1 MTKEEYRKAIDEV
14 IYLSGC
20 VVNGEVPTKEH
31 VASINLEHLYTA
43 ASKHN
48 LCAIVGYALELA
60 GVFDNSFIQAKAK
73 AIRKVAVMEIDKE
86 LLFERFEQEKIWYL
100 PLKGTV
106 IKDLY
111 PSIGLRQMADFDIL
125 FDSRY
130 QKKVRDIFL
139 ELGFTCEHFEIGNHD
154 VYFKK
159 PVSNFEMHTALFGS
173 SHKKEIYAY
182 YRDVKRL
189 MQKDNNNKYGYHFS
203 ANDFYIYITAHEY
216 KHYSGGGTGLRSLLD
231 TYIIWKKFGDE
242 LDTDYIRTETDKLDI
257 TDFEQNNKQLALDL
271 FSGNELSSEEQEM
284 FEYIVFSG
292 TYGNIKHSVEN
303 KVQKYGGGKKGKRKY
318 ILSRLFLSMEDIK
331 AYYPFFYKH
340 KILLPGLFF
349 YRLGRAVTVSRKKTK
364 AQLKIL
370 KENKKRSQK
379 KV

>member
-1 MTKEEYRKAIDEV
+1 MTKEEYHKAIDGV

-20 VVNGEVPTKEH
+20 VVNGNVPAKEH
-31 VASINLEHLYTA
+31 VASVNLEHLYTA

-48 LCAIVGYALELA
+48 LCAIVGYALESA
-60 GVFDNSFIQAKAK
+60 GIFDNSFIQAKAK
-73 AIRKVAVMEIDKE
+73 AIRKVAAMEIDKE

-125 FDSRY
+125 FDRKY
-130 QKKVRDIFL
+130 QEKVRDIFL
-139 ELGFTCEHFEIGNHD
+139 ELGFTCEHYGKGNHD

-159 PVSNFEMHTALFGS
+159 PVSNFEMHTDLFGS
-173 SHKKEIYAY
+173 NHKKEIYEY
-182 YRDVKRL
+182 YRDVKHL
-189 MQKDNNNKYGYHFS
+189 MQKDDNNKYGYHFS
-203 ANDFYIYITAHEY
+203 DNDFYVYISAHEY
-216 KHYSGGGTGLRSLLD
+216 KHYSSGGTGLRSLLD
-231 TYIIWKKFGDE
+231 TYIIWKKLGDK
-242 LDTDYIRTETDKLDI
+242 LDGDYIRSETDKLGI
-257 TDFEQNNKQLALDL
+257 TAFEQNNKKLALDL

-284 FEYIVFSG
+284 LAYIVFSG
-292 TYGNIKHSVEN
+292 TYGNIKNSVDN

-318 ILSRLFLSMEDIK
+318 ILSKMFLSMDEIK

-349 YRLGRAVTVSRKKTK
+349 YRLGKAVTVSRKKTK

>member
-1 MTKEEYRKAIDEV
+1 MTKEEYRKAIDDV
-14 IYLSGC
+14 IYLC
-20 VVNGEVPTKEH
+20 TCAVTGEAPKKERID
-31 VASINLEHLYTA
+31 SLNLEHLYKA
-43 ASKHN
+43 ANKHN
-48 LCAIVGYALELA
+48 LSAIVGYSLESA
-60 GVFDNSFIQAKAK
+60 GIFDNSFIQAKAK

-86 LLFERFEQEKIWYL
+86 MLFERFEQEKIWYL

-139 ELGFTCEHFEIGNHD
+139 ELGFTCEHFEIGDHD
-154 VYFKK
+154 VYFKQ

-173 SHKKEIYAY
+173 NHKKEIYEY

-189 MQKDNNNKYGYHFS
+189 MQKDDNNKYGYHLS
-203 ANDFYIYITAHEY
+203 ANDFYVYITAHEY

-231 TYIIWKKFGDE
+231 TYIIWKKLSDE

-284 FEYIVFSG
+284 LEYIIFSG
-292 TYGNIKHSVEN
+292 TYGNIKHSVDN
-303 KVQKYGGGKKGKRKY
+303 KIEKYGGGKKGKRKY

-364 AQLKIL
+364 AQLKFL
-370 KENKKRSQK
+370 RKKK
-379 KV
+379 

>member
-14 IYLSGC
+14 IYLCSC
-20 VVNGEVPTKEH
+20 IVKDKTPDKIRID
-31 VASINLEHLYTA
+31 SINLEHLYTA

-48 LCAIVGYALELA
+48 LSAIVGYALELA
-60 GVFDNSFIQAKAK
+60 GVYEQSFIQAKAK
-73 AIRKVAVMEIDKE
+73 AIRKVAAMEIDKE
-86 LLFERFEQEKIWYL
+86 LLFERFEMEKIWYL

-125 FDSRY
+125 YDRVY
-130 QKKVRDIFL
+130 QKKVKEIFS
-139 ELGFTCEHFEIGNHD
+139 ELGFTCEHYGKGNHD

-189 MQKDNNNKYGYHFS
+189 MLKNDNNQYGYHLS

-231 TYIIWKKFGDE
+231 TYIIWQKLG
-242 LDTDYIRTETDKLDI
+242 DKLDENYIRSETTKLGI
-257 TDFEQNNKQLALDL
+257 TDFEQDNKRLALNL
-271 FSGNELSSEEQEM
+271 FGGGQLTGSDCNML
-284 FEYIVFSG
+284 EYIIYSG
-292 TYGNIKHSVEN
+292 TYGNIKNSIDS
-303 KVQKYGGGKKGKRKY
+303 KIQKYGGGKKGKRKY

-331 AYYPFFYKH
+331 AYYPFFYKY

-349 YRLGRAVTVSRKKTK
+349 YRLGKAVTVSRKKTK
-364 AQLKIL
+364 SQLKFL
-370 KENKKRSQK
+370 RKKK
-379 KV
+379 